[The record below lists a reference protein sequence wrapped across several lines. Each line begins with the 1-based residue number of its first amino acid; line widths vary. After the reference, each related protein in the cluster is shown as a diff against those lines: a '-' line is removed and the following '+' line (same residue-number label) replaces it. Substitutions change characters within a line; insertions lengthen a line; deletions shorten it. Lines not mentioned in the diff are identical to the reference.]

1 MNNTSHQYICPRVYA
16 RVAWLCL
23 CLTLLGALSTQAQIT
38 FTAAQLPTAIGNYI
52 EEYVSTNANPSTIIG
67 PTGGP
72 QVWDFSQAQQ
82 PEEIVRRVD
91 IVPPADGGQQASF
104 PNAAYAERYIDEPND
119 ILEWDY
125 YSLTNSIGRY
135 YFGSYAP
142 DAGASV
148 FSPPAIDIPTM
159 VGYGTNWSYTVNT
172 TLETITEQDSVSAT
186 VDAFGTVIL
195 PQLGSFPALRVNQLT
210 TTKEFI
216 GNTLFN
222 TFYIREYYWLVPGFD
237 KAVHIVSQV
246 SSTPPPANFTSAYEI
261 RRVFAVYSVSL
272 IPSPVGSL
280 RISLQKDSAILD
292 WLAASNASAY
302 QVQAVGDLTLTN
314 WQILASPASN
324 SWSEPVTTTQR
335 FYRVF
340 IEP

>member
-1 MNNTSHQYICPRVYA
+1 MNIIYLPIRLPVGVRL
-16 RVAWLCL
+16 AWLYL
-23 CLTLLGALSTQAQIT
+23 CLTFPSYLSAQAQIT
-38 FTAAQLPTAIGNYI
+38 LMASQLPTAIGDYT
-52 EEYVSTNANPSTIIG
+52 EEYVSTNTNPATMIG
-67 PTGGP
+67 STGGP

-82 PEEIVRRVD
+82 PDEIVRRVD
-91 IVPPADGGQQASF
+91 VVLPTDGGHQSSF
-104 PNAAYAERYIDEPND
+104 PTAAYAERYTDEPNNL
-119 ILEWDY
+119 LEWDY
-125 YSLTNSIGRY
+125 YSLTNNLGRY
-135 YFGSYAP
+135 YFGSYVP
-142 DAGASV
+142 NVGASV
-148 FSPPAIDIPTM
+148 FSPQAIDIPAI
-159 VGYGTNWSYTVNT
+159 VGYGTNWSYTLST
-172 TLETITEQDSVSAT
+172 TYTTITEQDSVSAA

-272 IPSPVGSL
+272 IPSQVGSL